1 MYDLSDKNMLIGVH
15 LSTGYP
21 IDIHLTNQEMV
32 LATLTQGDIN
42 SAWESMCA
50 LVLRRTGIEII
61 GQIQID
67 SIVINGNK
75 RKFH

>member
-1 MYDLSDKNMLIGVH
+1 MMNGLMGTH

-21 IDIHLTNQEMV
+21 VDISLSNQEMV
-32 LATLTQGDIN
+32 LATLKQGDIN

-50 LVLRRTGIEII
+50 LVRRRTGIEII

-67 SIVINGNK
+67 YIVINGNK